1 MIPILAPLAL
11 FVLLVARVPVAFALA
26 VVGGVSLLASAGP
39 QLALGIVSEVFFE
52 TTASYVF
59 LIVPMFVLMGEFLA
73 VSGIAREIVECCQ
86 KWLGHLVGGVGYAC
100 VAASTVMAAVIGS
113 STASTAVMSSAAY
126 GPMRS
131 LGYAPGFAVGIIA
144 ISGTLAVMIPPS
156 IILIIYGI
164 LTNESIGKLLIAGVL
179 PGLLTA
185 FGYVLA
191 IRVMIKLRPSLA
203 PRVEPFN
210 LGAATRGLG
219 KVWPATLLVVIMIG
233 SLYSGLASPTE
244 IGALGALVALLIS
257 VSLGRMPRAAFS
269 KAVRNAASVTANL
282 MLILIG
288 ALIFGYFVTESQLSQ
303 KALRLISESGLG
315 RWEIMFIIIL
325 IYLIL
330 GCFMDQIA
338 ILVLTTPLIYPII
351 KSLGFDGVWFGIIM
365 TKTAE
370 IGFVTPP
377 FGMNVFLASN
387 ITKVKMSE
395 CFRGVAP
402 FILVELL
409 LVAILLAFP
418 AISLYLPSLM

>member
-1 MIPILAPLAL
+1 MTATLAPVVLL
-11 FVLLVARVPVAFALA
+11 LLLVAKVPVAFALA
-26 VVGGVSLLASAGP
+26 VVGGTSLLISAGP
-39 QLALGIVSEVFFE
+39 QLALGIVSDVFFE

-73 VSGIAREIVECCQ
+73 VSGIARDIVECCQ
-86 KWLGHLVGGVGYAC
+86 RWLGHMVGGVGYAC

-126 GPMRS
+126 GPMRN

-164 LTNESIGKLLIAGVL
+164 LTNESIGKLLIAGVV
-179 PGLLTA
+179 PGVMTA
-185 FGYVLA
+185 LGYVVA
-191 IRVMIKLRPSLA
+191 IRLMIRFKPSLA
-203 PRVEPFN
+203 PKVETFN
-210 LGAATRGLG
+210 LQSATAGLRN
-219 KVWPATLLVVIMIG
+219 VWPAALLVAVMIG

-244 IGALGALVALLIS
+244 IGALGALAALLIS
-257 VSLGRMPRAAFS
+257 VSLGRMPKTAFA

-288 ALIFGYFVTESQLSQ
+288 ALIFGYYVTESQLSQ
-303 KALRLISESGLG
+303 KALLFVSDSGLG
-315 RWEIMFIIIL
+315 RWEVMLIIIVL
-325 IYLIL
+325 YLIL

-351 KSLGFDGVWFGIIM
+351 KELGFDGVWFGIVM

-370 IGFVTPP
+370 VGFVTPP

-395 CFRGVAP
+395 CFRGVVP
-402 FILVELL
+402 FILVEFALIG
-409 LVAILLAFP
+409 ILLAFP
-418 AISLYLPSLM
+418 SLSLFLPSFM